1 MATVIIVFQI
11 YGRYF
16 VNCSLLF
23 FWLKNDLGKLIAYLN
38 GAKGDGNAYSL
49 YLPIF
54 SRHKFSFK
62 QVLKISVMLLSN
74 LGRLSELVRRRSG
87 VITKITCFF
96 FTKSYILYCWST
108 FTIVWQSDYP
118 MLRWLTYNFSYNE
131 HPSII
136 L

>member
-23 FWLKNDLGKLIAYLN
+23 FWLKHDLGKLIAFLN
-38 GAKGDGNAYSL
+38 GAKGDGNTHSL

-74 LGRLSELVRRRSG
+74 LGRLSELVGRRSG
-87 VITKITCFF
+87 VITKITFF
-96 FTKSYILYCWST
+96 FLRNRTSFTVDQLSPLYDR
-108 FTIVWQSDYP
+108 V
-118 MLRWLTYNFSYNE
+118 
-131 HPSII
+131 II
-136 L
+136 SC